1 MSVETKWTEH
11 LVDGMMRPYLRPL
24 CLQPS
29 SDTPL
34 QRFDMWETGPSVLC
48 IRIRACI
55 VCAVPPREGKP
66 TAHHLRR
73 ELMVDQISR
82 ALA

>member
-24 CLQPS
+24 YLQPS

-48 IRIRACI
+48 IRIRA
-55 VCAVPPREGKP
+55 
-66 TAHHLRR
+66 
-73 ELMVDQISR
+73 
-82 ALA
+82 ALLARYHPEKASPQPITYGAS